1 MLHTPGH
8 LCVPGSAS
16 AAKPRAG
23 PRPAGQGA
31 LPHSA
36 LASRWLWAESLGQ
49 ADLTQFKGLWDK
61 AVPRPPPPAPGTES
75 GGGGGRR
82 EGTLRVQGHTFS
94 PQEEAPSRA
103 QEQSILVAAAWPEP
117 RHLLFLEVKAAF
129 SAREKA
135 VLLQWDLL
143 R

>member
-75 GGGGGRR
+75 GGGAAGERGRCAFK
-82 EGTLRVQGHTFS
+82 GTPSVHKRRPL
-94 PQEEAPSRA
+94 PAPRSRA
-103 QEQSILVAAAWPEP
+103 SLSLLHGRSQDTFCFWKSRQRLV
-117 RHLLFLEVKAAF
+117 LEKKRSF
-129 SAREKA
+129 CSGIS
-135 VLLQWDLL
+135 
-143 R
+143 